1 MSGMSMVRIIGRRS
15 SHFTRV
21 VLLFAEE
28 LGIAYELV
36 PIADL
41 TALGSERYGGNP
53 ALKMPSLQRGDSLL
67 FGTQNICHALAEMC
81 EQPPRIVWPED
92 LRDDR
97 SRNAQEMVWHAM
109 SAQVQLVLGTIVGK
123 LPADNV
129 YFAKARTGFAGA
141 LTWLEQHSGDVLR
154 ALPPRDLSLFEVTL
168 FCLITHMQFRQTLP
182 LDPYPGLLRFADEFA
197 TRPSAQR
204 TAYRFD

>member
-1 MSGMSMVRIIGRRS
+1 
-15 SHFTRV
+15 
-21 VLLFAEE
+21 
-28 LGIAYELV
+28 GIAYELV
-36 PIADL
+36 PIRDL
-41 TALGSERYGGNP
+41 TALGSEPYGGNP

-81 EQPPRIVWPED
+81 ESPPQIVWPED

-129 YFAKARTGFAGA
+129 YFVKARTGFAGA
-141 LTWLEQHSGDVLR
+141 LAWLEQNAEDVLR
-154 ALPPRDLSLFEVTL
+154 ALPRRDLSLFEVTL

-182 LDPYPGLLRFADEFA
+182 LDPYPALLRFADAFA
-197 TRPSAQR
+197 ARSSAQR